1 MTHGNGLVT
10 TAGYDLDYRLS
21 SLTLKDGATNVSAL
35 AYAYT
40 DGMNLTGITDNVTA
54 ANSNTLGYSLANRLN
69 AASGAWGTNSFSY
82 DGVGNRLSDV
92 TTTNNRQAS
101 YGATNNRL
109 TSITQNAAA
118 FRSYTYDNAGNTIT
132 ETRPGE
138 SFAYTYNK
146 RNRLSAVT
154 RNTVSYATYGYNA
167 LEQLTTRTTTAAGG
181 PVGQV
186 AYTYDLDG
194 HLITE
199 ATASTGAKTR
209 EYIWLPANDN
219 NPVDLPL
226 AVIDVATNTISY
238 VHADHLGRPIRTTN
252 TAKATVWQA
261 TWKPWGEVQAIS
273 GTNTNNLR
281 FPGQYFQIETGL
293 HYNHHRMYDP
303 VTGRYTQPDPL
314 RFVDGPSVYAY
325 AGNSPFTKGDRNG
338 LEVVAVFDVAGNR
351 FTALDSSGKSIALDS
366 VVSGNG
372 ECSNN
377 HRCDARTDEGPIPVG
392 DYLIGKG
399 VIKLGHPG
407 DNYWYPLYGR
417 DGKGG
422 YSSFEIPVSDPVSG
436 SSVKRGQMYIHT
448 GRASNGCVTVWSDV
462 DHTNPKY
469 PTSKG
474 YDALKKFLNSTKP
487 FEYKPGDTYL
497 GHLYVR

>member
-1 MTHGNGLVT
+1 V
-10 TAGYDLDYRLS
+10 S
-21 SLTLKDGATNVSAL
+21 SL

-40 DGMNLTGITDNVTA
+40 DGMNLTGITDGVTP

-199 ATASTGAKTR
+199 ATASSGAKTR
-209 EYIWLPANDN
+209 EYIWLPSNDN
-219 NPVDLPL
+219 SPVDLPL

-238 VHADHLGRPIRTTN
+238 VHADHLGRPIRMTSG
-252 TAKATVWQA
+252 AKATVWQA
-261 TWKPWGEVQAIS
+261 TWKPWGEVQTLS
-273 GTNTNNLR
+273 GTNSNNLR

-325 AGNSPFTKGDRNG
+325 AGNSPFMRVDRDGQKKISLNISGDFTPGVGGGGGVGFELSFPWFGGDCTPFDLKLQGSFSGRIGLSSGIGIDAGTLQDLFGSTKSENCGCS
-338 LEVVAVFDVAGNR
+338 VAGNI
-351 FTALDSSGKSIALDS
+351 FTGQMQGDLSGYLGPFGASLESKITKGSDGSLDFERSGGDLNAELFSPRIKPKIGAGAGAS
-366 VVSGNG
+366 VGLG
-372 ECSNN
+372 
-377 HRCDARTDEGPIPVG
+377 
-392 DYLIGKG
+392 GKG
-399 VIKLGHPG
+399 TVSLRGVFRSLVAVLG
-407 DNYWYPLYGR
+407 Y
-417 DGKGG
+417 
-422 YSSFEIPVSDPVSG
+422 
-436 SSVKRGQMYIHT
+436 
-448 GRASNGCVTVWSDV
+448 
-462 DHTNPKY
+462 
-469 PTSKG
+469 
-474 YDALKKFLNSTKP
+474 
-487 FEYKPGDTYL
+487 
-497 GHLYVR
+497 

>member
-1 MTHGNGLVT
+1 MRKLCYYSAAAVVNVATALTYAPMSNLLTAMTHGNGLIT

-40 DGMNLTGITDNVTA
+40 DGMNLTGITDGVTA

-69 AASGAWGTNSFSY
+69 AASGAWGTNSFTY
-82 DGVGNRLSDV
+82 DGVGNRLTDV
-92 TTTNNRQAS
+92 TSTKNRQAS

-109 TSITQNAAA
+109 TSITENAAA

-138 SFAYTYNK
+138 SFVYTYNK
-146 RNRLSAVT
+146 RNRLTGVT

-199 ATASTGAKTR
+199 ATASSGVKTR
-209 EYIWLPANDN
+209 EYIWLPSNDN
-219 NPVDLPL
+219 SPVDLPL

-238 VHADHLGRPIRTTN
+238 VHADHLGRPIRMTSPTK
-252 TAKATVWQA
+252 TTVWAA
-261 TWKPWGEVQAIS
+261 TWKPWGEVQTLS
-273 GTNTNNLR
+273 GTTTNNLR
-281 FPGQYFQIETGL
+281 YPGQYFQIETGL

-303 VTGRYTQPDPL
+303 VTGRYTQADPL

-325 AGNSPFTKGDRNG
+325 AKNSPFMRLDR
-338 LEVVAVFDVAGNR
+338 
-351 FTALDSSGKSIALDS
+351 
-366 VVSGNG
+366 
-372 ECSNN
+372 
-377 HRCDARTDEGPIPVG
+377 
-392 DYLIGKG
+392 
-399 VIKLGHPG
+399 
-407 DNYWYPLYGR
+407 
-417 DGKGG
+417 
-422 YSSFEIPVSDPVSG
+422 
-436 SSVKRGQMYIHT
+436 T
-448 GRASNGCVTVWSDV
+448 GRQEEGSLYEEQFMEELREERELFEREQQIWERMNDDYYSQQREVIERERSCRIGDELEALGGGKPRIQPSPKGASQFIFPNGTVLRFDLQPNQYLNRGPHINLQNVPNSPDPNI
-462 DHTNPKY
+462 HIP
-469 PTSKG
+469 
-474 YDALKKFLNSTKP
+474 LK
-487 FEYKPGDTYL
+487 
-497 GHLYVR
+497 

>member
-1 MTHGNGLVT
+1 MTHGNGLIT

-40 DGMNLTGITDNVTA
+40 DGMNLTGITDGVTA

-69 AASGAWGTNSFSY
+69 AASGAWGTNSFTY
-82 DGVGNRLSDV
+82 DGVGNRLTDV
-92 TTTNNRQAS
+92 TSTKNRQAS

-109 TSITQNAAA
+109 TSITENAAA

-138 SFAYTYNK
+138 SFVYTYNK
-146 RNRLSAVT
+146 RNRLTGVT

-199 ATASTGAKTR
+199 ATASSGVKTR
-209 EYIWLPANDN
+209 EYIWLPSNDN
-219 NPVDLPL
+219 SPVDLPL
-226 AVIDVATNTISY
+226 AVIDVATNTISF
-238 VHADHLGRPIRTTN
+238 VHADHLGRPIRMTSPTK
-252 TAKATVWQA
+252 TTVWAA
-261 TWKPWGEVQAIS
+261 TWKPWGEVQTLS
-273 GTNTNNLR
+273 GTTTNNLR
-281 FPGQYFQIETGL
+281 YPGQYFQIETGL

-325 AGNSPFTKGDRNG
+325 AKNSPFMRVDRDGKETNIVVWGDSWPGGHSGIYISGPDGNTIYDPSSGYAPNGVDSLGSGRLGSGPEVGSLSSYLQSPAGGSCGCTVYSFPTTPEQESEIIRRASENGGGGFARCAQAVQNVLSGIGPFKNLPNSSWRVAPTTLGDRLSNLLGVRIGKGDR
-338 LEVVAVFDVAGNR
+338 
-351 FTALDSSGKSIALDS
+351 
-366 VVSGNG
+366 
-372 ECSNN
+372 
-377 HRCDARTDEGPIPVG
+377 
-392 DYLIGKG
+392 
-399 VIKLGHPG
+399 
-407 DNYWYPLYGR
+407 
-417 DGKGG
+417 
-422 YSSFEIPVSDPVSG
+422 
-436 SSVKRGQMYIHT
+436 Q
-448 GRASNGCVTVWSDV
+448 
-462 DHTNPKY
+462 
-469 PTSKG
+469 
-474 YDALKKFLNSTKP
+474 
-487 FEYKPGDTYL
+487 
-497 GHLYVR
+497 

>member
-1 MTHGNGLVT
+1 VIGTQSYVTSYTYNAAGKVTGMTYPSGRVVTITRNANGQVTGITTKQTAASTTTVNVATGITYAPMSNLLTAMTHGNGLVT

-21 SLTLKDGATNVSAL
+21 SLVLKDGATNVSSL

-92 TTTNNRQAS
+92 TSTNNRQANC
-101 YGATNNRL
+101 GASNNRL

-118 FRSYTYDNAGNTIT
+118 FRSYTYDNAGNTLT

-186 AYTYDLDG
+186 AYTYDTDG

-199 ATASTGAKTR
+199 ATASSGVKTR
-209 EYIWLPANDN
+209 EYIWLPSNAN

-226 AVIDVATNTISY
+226 AVIDVATNTISF
-238 VHADHLGRPIRTTN
+238 VHADHLGRPIRMTSPTK
-252 TAKATVWQA
+252 TTVWQA
-261 TWKPWGEVQAIS
+261 TWKPWGEVQTLS
-273 GTNTNNLR
+273 GTNSNNLR

-293 HYNHHRMYDP
+293 HTNHHRIYDP
-303 VTGRYTQPDPL
+303 VTGRY
-314 RFVDGPSVYAY
+314 
-325 AGNSPFTKGDRNG
+325 SP
-338 LEVVAVFDVAGNR
+338 
-351 FTALDSSGKSIALDS
+351 
-366 VVSGNG
+366 
-372 ECSNN
+372 
-377 HRCDARTDEGPIPVG
+377 
-392 DYLIGKG
+392 
-399 VIKLGHPG
+399 
-407 DNYWYPLYGR
+407 
-417 DGKGG
+417 
-422 YSSFEIPVSDPVSG
+422 
-436 SSVKRGQMYIHT
+436 
-448 GRASNGCVTVWSDV
+448 
-462 DHTNPKY
+462 
-469 PTSKG
+469 
-474 YDALKKFLNSTKP
+474 
-487 FEYKPGDTYL
+487 
-497 GHLYVR
+497 